1 MSKLFNFAGVSVLNG
16 VTKMRFANDEV
27 RTDQLVKAGH
37 DGVRLIALDEPMGK
51 LAAARALQTNP
62 DFADESAQAAI
73 GAVIAKFD
81 KPKRGRGRPRLYWEL
96 EHIEKKGPNGKFLSK
111 AEREA
116 ILEQRRAEAAV
127 ILAAK
132 AAAKA
137 EEAGEA
143 DEDDVTDEEVA
154 AEAEAQE
161 TATEAD
167 TTEVAEA

>member
-1 MSKLFNFAGVSVLNG
+1 MAMSKLFNFAGVSVLNG
-16 VTKMRFANDEV
+16 VTKMRFANDEE

-37 DGVRLIALDEPMGK
+37 DGVRFIALDQPMNK
-51 LAAARALQTNP
+51 LDAARTLQGSTE
-62 DFADESAQAAI
+62 FGDEAAQAAI
-73 GAVIAKFD
+73 ASVIAKFD

-132 AAAKA
+132 AAATPAIA
-137 EEAGEA
+137 EAA
-143 DEDDVTDEEVA
+143 EEVA
-154 AEAEAQE
+154 EQTETEVEAAAEAQE
-161 TATEAD
+161 A
-167 TTEVAEA
+167 